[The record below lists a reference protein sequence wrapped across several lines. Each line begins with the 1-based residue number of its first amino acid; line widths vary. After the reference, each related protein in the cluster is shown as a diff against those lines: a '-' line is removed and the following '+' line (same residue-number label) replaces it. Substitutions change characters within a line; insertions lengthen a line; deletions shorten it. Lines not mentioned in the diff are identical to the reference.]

1 MKSFRSYFDADCIG
15 RQNSVMTGKSEQCSN
30 FDMNSDLLGIKLHYV
45 AGIRLKTQTHEGDK
59 VMLNSAAFEPLNTFV
74 DMDINASFNLH

>member
-1 MKSFRSYFDADCIG
+1 
-15 RQNSVMTGKSEQCSN
+15 
-30 FDMNSDLLGIKLHYV
+30 MNSDLLGIKLHYV

-59 VMLNSAAFEPLNTFV
+59 VMLNSAALEPLNTFV